1 MNRQDIEEFVSY
13 VNENLTGDEK
23 GQAQTFCDRLFRAY
37 GQKGIF
43 EAGGSLEA
51 RVKVKED
58 VTSTTKYIDCLWSPV
73 NRDGV
78 LIEMKKKNIVNLE
91 SHFPQ
96 ARDYWMSLVPSRD
109 IGPGCRKPR
118 YIILCNFNKF
128 IIYDDLNKVD
138 EVTLN
143 DLPKR
148 YTCLS
153 FLEGRTPIF
162 ENNTESVS
170 KEAANLIGELYQY
183 LTIDKKEDINRAQH
197 FILQCVLA
205 LFSEDVE
212 LLPKGFFT
220 QILQDSLDGK
230 CDPYDEISALFRQ
243 MASDKPARAGRFKDI
258 RYFNGGLFKD
268 IDIVELDR
276 HCLEVLKK
284 AADQDWTKIN
294 PSIFGALFEGTM
306 RSNERH
312 KYGAHFTSEVDM
324 LHVITPTIIRP
335 WKKKIENA
343 KTIEELLDLRRQMS
357 EYRVLDPACGCGNF
371 LFIAYREMKELE
383 CLLID
388 RLFEFP
394 SFNKKKAVAQFSKK
408 VDFNFASV
416 INTKQFFGLDIQPI
430 AVEIAKTTMMI
441 AKEVCEINYQKRI
454 ASYGS
459 SYDFVNS
466 LPLDNL
472 DDNILC
478 EDALFADWPE
488 FDVVIGNPPYQSKNK
503 MVEELGA
510 AYVDRVR
517 QRFQDVPGRADFC
530 VYWFRKAHE
539 LMKEGQYAGL
549 VGTNTI
555 RQNYSRMGGL
565 DYIVGNGGTLLDSV
579 STKVWSGD
587 AAVYVS
593 IATWKKGEER
603 RKKILTFQT
612 GDSMDS
618 PFEHYEMDEI
628 NSALSLSDVTKAQ
641 PLKCN
646 KDSSACYQ
654 GQTQGNKHFLLTLEQ
669 AKHFLNDERNAE
681 VVHPFLIGDE
691 LLGQIQSQPQRYV
704 IDFRKAKDVFEVTS
718 YKELY
723 DHIHENVYPVFKE
736 KADKE
741 IERNEELKKV
751 NPNARL
757 NHHHENFFKRWWTLA
772 YARNELMDIIDTIDR
787 YIVCSRVTKR
797 PIFEFVSKDINPGD
811 ALQAFPLDDDY
822 SFGILQ
828 SSIHWEWF
836 TARCSTLTARFRYTS
851 DSVFD
856 SFPWPQ
862 NPTVKQIEE
871 VAKQAKALRDK
882 RNEVMQK
889 YNYTLRQL
897 YRFMDDT
904 PDNPVSEIQARLD
917 KAVGEAYGINK
928 KTDILQYLL
937 NLNDRLYEREQRGE
951 KNQGPGLPIKIKDK
965 TPYVTS
971 DCVIMQQEN
980 LK

>member
-13 VNENLTGDEK
+13 VKNNLKGDEK
-23 GQAQTFCDRLFRAY
+23 GQAQVFCDRLFCAF
-37 GQKGIF
+37 GQKGVF

-51 RVKVKED
+51 RVKVNEGERD
-58 VTSTTKYIDCLWSPV
+58 TTKFIDCLWSPAH
-73 NRDGV
+73 RDGV
-78 LIEMKKKNIVNLE
+78 LIEMKKKDVVNLE

-96 ARDYWMSLVPSRD
+96 ARDYWMNLVPSRD

-118 YIILCNFNKF
+118 YIVLCNFDKF
-128 IIYDDLNKVD
+128 IIYDECNKVD
-138 EVTLN
+138 EVTLEE
-143 DLPKR
+143 LPER
-148 YTCLS
+148 YSCLS
-153 FLEGRTPIF
+153 FLEGKTPSF
-162 ENNTESVS
+162 QNNTESIS
-170 KEAANLIGELYQY
+170 RDAANLIGELYQY
-183 LTIDKKEDINRAQH
+183 LTIEKKENITRAQH

-212 LLPKGFFT
+212 LLPKDFFT
-220 QILQDSLDGK
+220 QILQDCLDGTR
-230 CDPYDEISALFRQ
+230 DPYDEISGLFRQ

-268 IDIVELDR
+268 VDPIELDR
-276 HCLEVLKK
+276 HSLEVLKEVANK
-284 AADQDWTKIN
+284 DWTKIN

-335 WKKKIENA
+335 WKEKIIKA
-343 KTIEELLDLRRQMS
+343 KTIEELLDLRRQMG

-371 LFIAYREMKELE
+371 LFVAYREMKELE

-388 RLFEFP
+388 RLYEFP
-394 SFNKKKAVAQFSKK
+394 SFNKKKV
-408 VDFNFASV
+408 FNFASV
-416 INTKQFFGLDIQPI
+416 INTKQFFGLDIQPM
-430 AVEIAKTTMMI
+430 AVEIAKMTMMI
-441 AKEVCEINYQKRI
+441 AKELCETTYQKRI
-454 ASYGS
+454 AAHGS
-459 SYDFVNS
+459 SFDFENA

-510 AYVDRVR
+510 ANVDRVR
-517 QRFQDVPGRADFC
+517 QKFPDVPGRADFC

-603 RKKILTFQT
+603 RKKVLTFQV
-612 GDSMDS
+612 GDSKDS

-654 GQTQGNKHFLLTLEQ
+654 GQTQGNAHFLLTLEQ
-669 AKHFLNDERNAE
+669 AKRFLNDKKNAE

-691 LLGQIQSQPQRYV
+691 LLGQINSQPQRYV

-723 DHIHENVYPVFKE
+723 DHLRKNVYPVRKE
-736 KADKE
+736 KAEKE
-741 IERNEELKKV
+741 EKRNEDLRRV
-751 NPNARL
+751 NPTARL
-757 NHHHENFFKRWWTLA
+757 NHHHKNFFDRWWTLS
-772 YARNELMDIIDTIDR
+772 YARNELMDIIDNLDR

-797 PIFEFVSKDINPGD
+797 PIFEFVSKGINPGD

-828 SSIHWEWF
+828 SSVHWEWF
-836 TARCSTLTARFRYTS
+836 VARCSTLKGDWRYTS

-862 NPTVKQIEE
+862 SPTVKQIEE

-904 PDNPVSEIQARLD
+904 PENPVSEIQARLD
-917 KAVGEAYGINK
+917 KAVREAYGVNME
-928 KTDILQYLL
+928 TDILQYLL
-937 NLNDRLYEREQRGE
+937 NLNGRLYEREQRGE
-951 KNQGPGLPIKIKDK
+951 SVQGPGLPNKVKDK
-965 TPYVTS
+965 SAVTS
-971 DCVIMQQEN
+971 TDCVKMI
-980 LK
+980 

>member
-13 VNENLTGDEK
+13 VKNNLKGDEK
-23 GQAQTFCDRLFRAY
+23 GQAQVFCDRLFCAF
-37 GQKGIF
+37 GQKGVF

-51 RVKVKED
+51 RVKVNEGERD
-58 VTSTTKYIDCLWSPV
+58 TTKFIDCLWSPAH
-73 NRDGV
+73 RDGV
-78 LIEMKKKNIVNLE
+78 LIEMKKKDVVNLE

-96 ARDYWMSLVPSRD
+96 ARDYWMNLVPSRD

-118 YIILCNFNKF
+118 YIVLCNFDKF
-128 IIYDDLNKVD
+128 IIYDECNKVD
-138 EVTLN
+138 EVTLEE
-143 DLPKR
+143 LPER
-148 YTCLS
+148 YSCLS
-153 FLEGRTPIF
+153 FLEGKMPSF
-162 ENNTESVS
+162 QNNTESIS
-170 KEAANLIGELYQY
+170 RDAANLIGELYQY
-183 LTIDKKEDINRAQH
+183 LTIEKKENITRAQH

-212 LLPKGFFT
+212 LLPKDFFT
-220 QILQDSLDGK
+220 QILQDCLDGTR
-230 CDPYDEISALFRQ
+230 DPYDEISGLFRQ

-268 IDIVELDR
+268 VDPIELDR
-276 HCLEVLKK
+276 HSLEVLKEVANK
-284 AADQDWTKIN
+284 DWTKIN

-335 WKKKIENA
+335 WKEKIIKA
-343 KTIEELLDLRRQMS
+343 KTIEELLDLRRQMG

-371 LFIAYREMKELE
+371 LFVAYREMKELE

-388 RLFEFP
+388 RLYEFP
-394 SFNKKKAVAQFSKK
+394 SFNKKKV
-408 VDFNFASV
+408 FNFASV
-416 INTKQFFGLDIQPI
+416 INTKQFFGLDIQPM
-430 AVEIAKTTMMI
+430 AVEIAKMTMMI
-441 AKEVCEINYQKRI
+441 AKELCETTYQKRI
-454 ASYGS
+454 AAHGS
-459 SYDFVNS
+459 SFDFENA

-478 EDALFADWPE
+478 EDALLADWPE

-517 QRFQDVPGRADFC
+517 QKFPDVPGRADFC

-603 RKKILTFQT
+603 RKKVLTFQV
-612 GDSMDS
+612 GDSKDS

-654 GQTQGNKHFLLTLEQ
+654 GQTQGNAHFLLTLEQ
-669 AKHFLNDERNAE
+669 AKRFLNDKKNAE

-691 LLGQIQSQPQRYV
+691 LLGQINSQPQRYV

-723 DHIHENVYPVFKE
+723 DHLRKNVYPVRKE
-736 KADKE
+736 KAEKE
-741 IERNEELKKV
+741 EKRNEDLRRV
-751 NPNARL
+751 NPTARL
-757 NHHHENFFKRWWTLA
+757 NHHHKNFFDRWWTLS
-772 YARNELMDIIDTIDR
+772 YARNELMDIIDNLDR

-797 PIFEFVSKDINPGD
+797 PIFEFVSNGINPGD

-828 SSIHWEWF
+828 SSVHWEWF
-836 TARCSTLTARFRYTS
+836 VARCSTLKGDWRYTS

-862 NPTVKQIEE
+862 SPTVKQIEE

-904 PDNPVSEIQARLD
+904 PENPVSEIQARLD
-917 KAVGEAYGINK
+917 KAVREAYGVNME
-928 KTDILQYLL
+928 TDILQYLL
-937 NLNDRLYEREQRGE
+937 NLNGRLYEREQRGE
-951 KNQGPGLPIKIKDK
+951 SVQGPGLPNKVKDK
-965 TPYVTS
+965 SAVTS
-971 DCVIMQQEN
+971 TDCVKMI
-980 LK
+980 